1 MSGVAQP
8 VVAAGN
14 QLGEGVLWCPR
25 AQALYWTDILASTL
39 WRHTPHDGTTRQWP
53 MPERLA
59 SFALCE
65 ADGWLLLGLASQL
78 AFFHLDSGALQP
90 IADVEP
96 DLPTRVNDGVCD
108 RQGRFIFGTLH
119 ETEAGVPKQPI
130 GGFYRLNA
138 DLSLQRLPLPSV
150 AISNSLAF
158 SPDGGTMYFC
168 DSPTRRIQCC
178 DYAVDGSV
186 GAPRVFVDVAGIP
199 GEPDGSTVD
208 AGGGLQGLRVGVR
221 AAVPRAHGVRAD
233 RHPVDRDIGHAQQ
246 VDAMAQP
253 RGVGVAVAGLQPDR
267 VGGAALQALGVDLGA
282 QVVGVAAGCQ
292 ADAHRLVR
300 VVGARGAQCVADAGG
315 ALGGRDVDVDPGA
328 LGDGVDES
336 TVVAGGGAGRRGAQQ
351 RGGQQQR

>member
-208 AGGGLQGLRVGVR
+208 AGGGLWNAQWGMSRVLRY
-221 AAVPRAHGVRAD
+221 RAD
-233 RHPVDRDIGHAQQ
+233 GSEDTIIEVPAR
-246 VDAMAQP
+246 QP
-253 RGVGVAVAGLQPDR
+253 TRVAL
-267 VGGAALQALGVDLGA
+267 GGAALDTLYITSARDGLSAECLHDEPLNGALFAAPAPAGVR
-282 QVVGVAAGCQ
+282 GVAETRFAG
-292 ADAHRLVR
+292 APSPRPPSR
-300 VVGARGAQCVADAGG
+300 AR
-315 ALGGRDVDVDPGA
+315 
-328 LGDGVDES
+328 
-336 TVVAGGGAGRRGAQQ
+336 
-351 RGGQQQR
+351 